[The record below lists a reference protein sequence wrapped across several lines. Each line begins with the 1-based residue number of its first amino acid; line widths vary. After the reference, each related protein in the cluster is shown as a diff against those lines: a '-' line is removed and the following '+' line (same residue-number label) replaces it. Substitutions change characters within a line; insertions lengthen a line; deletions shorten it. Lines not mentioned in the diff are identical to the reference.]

1 MELPLGQVR
10 FGLYCV
16 AMSALIQ
23 FDQLLSDESGK
34 CNHVGGGLSRVS
46 LSMKDYFKMQTGDLE
61 KDNRNI

>member
-1 MELPLGQVR
+1 
-10 FGLYCV
+10 
-16 AMSALIQ
+16 MSALIQ